1 MKQQNVKR
9 RWMTTIFLV
18 AASAAAAVFFTRRYD
33 LCCCLILARTYC
45 VRTFTHKRWSDIAL
59 FVYCV
64 CSIRLFLFVYMQY
77 RQTGFLSATNERN
90 SGRDFYCFH
99 THKTNEMEKM
109 FASHKVFL
117 WRLKKENAH
126 KHSHAHMDDLRSHR
140 RQNAKETKGRVGQRR
155 LRNGAKLTTEIRY
168 ATNFLRLWLLDNA
181 GHRNK
186 RSSAIKSPRSTSR
199 E

>member
-1 MKQQNVKR
+1 MFWFKCCIFVSNFWKSNCGKEKQQRDVAKKIIKTCNENKCEAKRRKKREMKQQNVKR

-33 LCCCLILARTYC
+33 LCCCLFLARTYC

-77 RQTGFLSATNERN
+77 RQTGFVSATNERN

-99 THKTNEMEKM
+99 THKTNEMEKI
-109 FASHKVFL
+109 V
-117 WRLKKENAH
+117 
-126 KHSHAHMDDLRSHR
+126 
-140 RQNAKETKGRVGQRR
+140 RV
-155 LRNGAKLTTEIRY
+155 A
-168 ATNFLRLWLLDNA
+168 
-181 GHRNK
+181 
-186 RSSAIKSPRSTSR
+186 
-199 E
+199 